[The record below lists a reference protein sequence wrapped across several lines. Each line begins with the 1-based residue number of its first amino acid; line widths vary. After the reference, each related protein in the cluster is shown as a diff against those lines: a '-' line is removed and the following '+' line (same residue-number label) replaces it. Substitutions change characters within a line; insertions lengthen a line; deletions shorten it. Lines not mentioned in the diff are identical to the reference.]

1 MAASYPPIVDATWL
15 AAHRH
20 EVVVADVRW
29 YLDGRSGRDAY
40 EAGHLPGARFVDL
53 TADLSAPVKGGVAGR
68 HPLPEPDA
76 FAAAMG
82 RLGIGDD
89 TTVVAYDDSGG
100 GTAGRLVWMLRVLGG
115 RAALLDG
122 GLASVTS
129 ERETGPTPAAAPA
142 SFTARPW
149 PSTALTSADE
159 IAAHIATGGVAL
171 DARAADRFR
180 GENEVVDARAG
191 HIPGAASAPWTATLG
206 DDGRF
211 RPASDLRT
219 HFAALGVR
227 AETEVVCY
235 CGSGVSA
242 CADILAAEAAG
253 LPRPRLFVASWSGWS
268 ADPDRA
274 VATGPTEP
282 SR

>member
-1 MAASYPPIVDATWL
+1 MATSFPPIVGATWL
-15 AAHRH
+15 AAHGD

-53 TADLSAPVKGGVAGR
+53 TVDLSAPVKGGVAGR
-68 HPLPEPDA
+68 HPLPEPHA

-122 GLASVTS
+122 GLAAVTG
-129 ERETGPTPAAAPA
+129 ERETGPSPAAAPA

-149 PSTALTSADE
+149 PSTVLASADE
-159 IAAHIATGGVAL
+159 IAAHIAAGGVAL
-171 DARAADRFR
+171 DARPADRFR

-191 HIPGAASAPWTATLG
+191 HIPGAASAPWTTTLG

-211 RPASDLRT
+211 RPAADLRA
-219 HFAALGVR
+219 HFAELGAR
-227 AETEVVCY
+227 PDTAVVCY
-235 CGSGVSA
+235 CGSGVTA

-268 ADPDRA
+268 ADPDRPVA
-274 VATGPTEP
+274 VGHEA